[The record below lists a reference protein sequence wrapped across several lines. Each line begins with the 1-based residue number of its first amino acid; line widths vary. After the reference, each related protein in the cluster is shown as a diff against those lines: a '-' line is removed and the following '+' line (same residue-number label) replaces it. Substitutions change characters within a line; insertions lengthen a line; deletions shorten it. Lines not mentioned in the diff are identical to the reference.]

1 MPDFYTTVRE
11 RRTYY
16 NISKN
21 SPVSD
26 ECIKKL
32 IKNAILYSPSAF
44 NSQSARVVL
53 LFGENHDKLWQ
64 ITLETLR
71 KIVPEKDFAPTEERI
86 NSFMAG
92 YGTIL
97 YFEDDNP
104 IKQMQEEFPLYKDSF
119 PKWSLESSGMIQF
132 VVWASLE
139 KEGLGASLQ
148 HYNPLIDEEVKAIW
162 NIPPSWQLIAEMPFG
177 TPTAQPDEK
186 TFLPFKD
193 RFRVEK

>member
-1 MPDFYTTVRE
+1 MQDFYRTIQE

-16 NISKN
+16 SISKK

-53 LFGENHDKLWQ
+53 LLGKNHDKLWQ
-64 ITLETLR
+64 ITIEALR
-71 KIVPEKDFAPTEERI
+71 KIVPPEDFAQTEARI

-97 YFEDDNP
+97 YFEDDDT
-104 IKQMQEEFPLYKDSF
+104 IKKMQEEYPLYSENF
-119 PKWSLESSGMIQF
+119 PKWSLESNGMLEF
-132 VVWASLE
+132 VIWASLE

-148 HYNPLIDEEVKAIW
+148 HYNPLIDEEVKKTW
-162 NIPPSWQLIAEMPFG
+162 NIPAQWQLIAEMPFG

-186 TFLPFKD
+186 TFMPLKE
-193 RFRVEK
+193 RFRVEG

>member
-1 MPDFYTTVRE
+1 MQDFYKTIHE

-16 NISKN
+16 NLSKN
-21 SPVSD
+21 SPVAN

-44 NSQSARVVL
+44 NSQSARVIL
-53 LFGENHDKLWQ
+53 LFGKSHDKLWQ
-64 ITLETLR
+64 IAMETLK
-71 KIVPEKDFAPTEERI
+71 KIVPPEAFAPTEAKI

-92 YGTIL
+92 YGTVL
-97 YFEDDNP
+97 YFEDDDTV
-104 IKQMQEEFPLYKDSF
+104 KKLQKEFPLYKESF
-119 PKWSLESSGMIQF
+119 PKWSLESSGMLQL

-148 HYNPLIDEEVKAIW
+148 HYNPLIDKEVKKVW
-162 NIPPSWQLIAEMPFG
+162 NIPSSWQLIAQMPFG

-186 TFLPFKD
+186 TFMPLKE
-193 RFRVEK
+193 RFRVEN